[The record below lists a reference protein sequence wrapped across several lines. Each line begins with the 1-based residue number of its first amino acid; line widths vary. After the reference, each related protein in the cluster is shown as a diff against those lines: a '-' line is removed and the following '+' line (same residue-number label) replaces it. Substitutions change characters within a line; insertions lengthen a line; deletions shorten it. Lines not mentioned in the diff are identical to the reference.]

1 MDEQHFNELV
11 TSIKQAGQ
19 FLRGEFEPS
28 RTFYFD
34 DPDVKTIREKT
45 GLSQMQFAYLIG
57 VKVKTLQSWE
67 QKHHQPTGTAAAL
80 LTIVAREPEM
90 ALRALQST

>member
-19 FLRGEFEPS
+19 FLRGENKPS
-28 RTFYFD
+28 RTFFFAK
-34 DPDVKTIREKT
+34 PDVKMIREKT

-57 VKVKTLQSWE
+57 VKVKTLQNWE
-67 QKHHQPTGTAAAL
+67 QKLRQPTGTAATL
-80 LTIVAREPEM
+80 LTIVAREPEV
-90 ALRALQST
+90 ALRALQRV

>member
-34 DPDVKTIREKT
+34 APDVKTIREKT
-45 GLSQMQFAYLIG
+45 GLSPDL
-57 VKVKTLQSWE
+57 WN
-67 QKHHQPTGTAAAL
+67 L
-80 LTIVAREPEM
+80 LKEAILLKGE
-90 ALRALQST
+90 LRQ